1 MKKTLKKTA
10 AQEEIKAVM
19 SAGSESREKNVPMS
33 GGPEGRQGTRLSPVQ
48 VSPVRALY
56 HRLH

>member
-19 SAGSESREKNVPMS
+19 SVGPESREKNVQMS
-33 GGPEGRQGTRLSPVQ
+33 GSPESRRGS
-48 VSPVRALY
+48 
-56 HRLH
+56 